1 MRRCT
6 APIDRRML
14 SGMQLAPAA
23 TTDVIPWPPMRTFE
37 DALVGL
43 ERGMAT
49 AGVAWMSPDTS
60 DPAQLRAVAN
70 VVVEAAAI
78 IERATAEHPTLD
90 LPVAA
95 RQARDGA
102 ARLTQAAHLL
112 EQVVDPTPPGGD
124 PFAPVSMAA
133 EAAFRSIKSAYLT
146 AGGG

>member
-1 MRRCT
+1 MHSF
-6 APIDRRML
+6 A
-14 SGMQLAPAA
+14 
-23 TTDVIPWPPMRTFE
+23 

-49 AGVAWMSPDTS
+49 SGVAWLSPDTA
-60 DPAQLRAVAN
+60 DPAQLRTVAS

-78 IERATAEHPTLD
+78 IERAAGEHPQLD
-90 LPVAA
+90 LPLAA

-112 EQVVDPTPPGGD
+112 EQVADPVPPGVD
-124 PFAPVSMAA
+124 PFAPVSAAA
-133 EAAFRSIKSAYLT
+133 EHAFRALKAAFLT